1 MATPKQ
7 PLRTGMLLAAVL
19 ALLTVIMAGCGSQS
33 QDNSAVA
40 PQATGDTRMIKH
52 EMGETKV
59 SGTPKRIVTLEFSFV
74 DATTQL
80 GVTPVGI
87 AQENDDDIDGLLGK
101 KIDFTPVGTRKQP
114 NLETISSLKPDL
126 IIADLNRHKSIYKE
140 LSEIAPTIVLKSRNS
155 SYEQN
160 LASFGVIADALGE
173 KEKGEQILATHK
185 ATMEKLKE
193 GIKAGEPRSVL
204 LGVFRSDSLSA
215 HGASSFDGQ
224 LLEQAGI
231 HNALQN
237 TNEPTVKLTLE
248 QISQADPDVIF
259 LVEADE
265 KLIAE
270 WKQNPLWQNITAV
283 KKGEVYEV
291 NRALWTRYRGLGSA
305 EKYWSK
311 PFRFCIPRKVK
322 ETAPV
327 DRTSLTR
334 PAE

>member
-7 PLRTGMLLAAVL
+7 PLRTGMLLAAIL

-33 QDNSAVA
+33 QDNSAAA

-59 SGTPKRIVTLEFSFV
+59 TGTPKRIVTLEFSFV

-237 TNEPTVKLTLE
+237 TTEPTVKLTLE

-305 EKYWSK
+305 EKILEQAISLLYPAQSK
-311 PFRFCIPRKVK
+311 G
-322 ETAPV
+322 
-327 DRTSLTR
+327 DGSH
-334 PAE
+334 

>member
-7 PLRTGMLLAAVL
+7 PLRTGMLLAAIL
-19 ALLTVIMAGCGSQS
+19 ILLTVIMAGCGSQS
-33 QDNSAVA
+33 KENSASA
-40 PQATGDTRMIKH
+40 PQATGDTRIIKH
-52 EMGETKV
+52 EMGETKIT
-59 SGTPKRIVTLEFSFV
+59 GKPKKIVALEFSFV

-87 AQENDDDIDGLLGK
+87 AQENNDDIEGLLGK
-101 KIDFTPVGTRKQP
+101 KISFTTVGTRKQP
-114 NLETISSLKPDL
+114 NLETISSLQPDL

-140 LSEIAPTIVLKSRNS
+140 LSQIAPTIVLKSRNS

-173 KEKGEQILATHK
+173 KEKGEQILAAHK
-185 ATMEKLKE
+185 AKMEKLKQK
-193 GIKAGEPRSVL
+193 IKTGEPRSVL
-204 LGVFRSDSLSA
+204 LGVFRSDSLTA

-237 TNEPTVKLTLE
+237 TSEPTVKLTLE
-248 QISQADPDVIF
+248 QIAQADPDVIF

-265 KLIAE
+265 KLLAE

-305 EKYWSK
+305 EKILEQTISLLYPAQSK
-311 PFRFCIPRKVK
+311 GNGSR
-322 ETAPV
+322 
-327 DRTSLTR
+327 
-334 PAE
+334 

>member
-7 PLRTGMLLAAVL
+7 PLRTGMLLAAIL
-19 ALLTVIMAGCGSQS
+19 ALLTVMMAGCGSQIK
-33 QDNSAVA
+33 DNSAA
-40 PQATGDTRMIKH
+40 PQATGDTRIIKH

-59 SGTPKRIVTLEFSFV
+59 TGKPKRIVALEFSFV
-74 DATTQL
+74 DAATQL

-101 KIDFTPVGTRKQP
+101 KINFTPVGTRKQP

-126 IIADLNRHKSIYKE
+126 IIADLNRHKGIYKE

-173 KEKGEQILATHK
+173 KEKGEQILAAHK
-185 ATMEKLKE
+185 ANMKKLKQ
-193 GIKAGEPRSVL
+193 GVKAGEPRSVL
-204 LGVFRSDSLSA
+204 VGVFRSDSLTGHA
-215 HGASSFDGQ
+215 ASSFDGQ

-231 HNALQN
+231 RNALQN
-237 TNEPTVKLTLE
+237 TSEPTVKLTLE
-248 QISQADPDVIF
+248 QIAQADPDVIF
-259 LVEADE
+259 MAEADE
-265 KLIAE
+265 KLISE

-283 KKGEVYEV
+283 KKGEVYKV

-305 EKYWSK
+305 EKILEQAISLLYPVQSK
-311 PFRFCIPRKVK
+311 
-322 ETAPV
+322 
-327 DRTSLTR
+327 
-334 PAE
+334 